1 MLSFSK
7 IFPQILMMS
16 SFYSKNSWPFVYT
29 SLTFHNTQVNT
40 SFCKKKDLKSAFLP
54 KYIICLH
61 RNDCWCISFL
71 YCCIKTN
78 IQKDQ
83 IDDLPETLLMK
94 ASSACFHKFTTL
106 IWRIK
111 LLKKEYTNSLV
122 NATFSS
128 WKKLC
133 QPNWVLTKLKV
144 TCSYISI

>member
-7 IFPQILMMS
+7 
-16 SFYSKNSWPFVYT
+16 
-29 SLTFHNTQVNT
+29 TFHSNKWCYHFTQKTTECLFTLHSHFTTHKLILHFV
-40 SFCKKKDLKSAFLP
+40 KKDLKSAFLP